1 MTFRSTPKSSQEGKE
16 GGKGRLAFAKEFES
30 ATEAAEVDRLLKF
43 ESKGGGWRFDFE
55 GVDPDHPTAGAKG
68 ECGDCE
74 ELLKKTTE
82 VGDRDAFAERW
93 VGDEQRNAAGAIAR
107 NFFELAKVAKNEIG
121 RNARELG
128 GLPVC
133 SCGLDGIGGQ
143 VGPQNP
149 ADSC

>member
-1 MTFRSTPKSSQEGKE
+1 MTLRSMRKSSQEGKE
-16 GGKGRLAFAKEFES
+16 GGKGGLAFAKEFES
-30 ATEAAEVDRLLKF
+30 AAEAAEVDRLLEF
-43 ESKGGGWRFDFE
+43 ESERRGRRFDFE
-55 GVDPDHPTAGAKG
+55 GVDPDHPAAGSKG
-68 ECGDCE
+68 KGGDGE
-74 ELLKKTTE
+74 KFLEKTTE

-143 VGPQNP
+143 VGPQNS
-149 ADSC
+149 ADSV